1 MATTLLVEPDPGG
14 HRFQAVANVA
24 SVASRSGD
32 VLLLTSAGA
41 VDEPTYAEHLADAPV
56 SVEAPFLEIYPPT
69 AEMLREIVAVCRTRE
84 VSTVVVMDADQSL
97 KRWWYLAPAQ
107 LRQLPR
113 RPRVVFMI
121 TRYPAKLR
129 LSDWTGW
136 KIRVPKA
143 LLTIAAMLTGSLDH
157 AAGFAGRDDLSR
169 GWIIRR
175 TRDPEICSAHSRDRS
190 RHRRELD
197 LPPDRRLVGIF
208 GVISERKHA
217 DMIWEALQQRGLE
230 ADLVLAGGLTDGV
243 AAWAARVEPTS
254 LGRLIV
260 RNEFLSNGALDQY
273 VAAVDVVPLA
283 ITLNGPS
290 GIMGKALAAE
300 VPVVTAGSEVR
311 ARELVACD
319 GGELAELDAG
329 SIGAAIQRVFD
340 RDPSR
345 PRRNTVPPATAE
357 EFAEKLL
364 GVDADGQ
371 VADSTTWRRRK
382 ARSAMS
388 QR

>member
-24 SVASRSGD
+24 RVAARWDD

-41 VDEPTYAEHLADAPV
+41 VAEPTYAEHIADAPLT
-56 SVEAPFLEIYPPT
+56 VETPFREIYPPT
-69 AEMLREIVAVCRTRE
+69 AEMLRQIVAVCRTRD

-97 KRWWYLAPAQ
+97 KRWWYLAPAHFRG
-107 LRQLPR
+107 LTR

-129 LSDWTGW
+129 LTDWTGW
-136 KIRVPKA
+136 KYRIPKA
-143 LLTIAAMLTGSLDH
+143 VLAVAAMATRSLDR
-157 AAGFAGRDDLSR
+157 AAGFAGRDDTAR
-169 GWIIRR
+169 GWIVKR
-175 TRDPEICSAHSRDRS
+175 TRDPEICSAHSRDRA
-190 RHRRELD
+190 RHRTELG
-197 LPPDRRLVGIF
+197 LPADRRLAGIF

-217 DMIWEALQQRGLE
+217 DLIWEALQRRGLE
-230 ADLVLAGGLTDGV
+230 ADLVLAGGLTEGV
-243 AAWAARVEPTS
+243 AAWAADLEPS
-254 LGRLIV
+254 PLGRVIV
-260 RNEFLSNGALDQY
+260 RDEFLSNSVLDQY

-290 GIMGKALAAE
+290 GIMGKALAAD

-311 ARELVACD
+311 ARELRAAD
-319 GGELAELDAG
+319 GGELADLDAD
-329 SIGAAIQRVFD
+329 SLGAAIQRVFD
-340 RDPSR
+340 RDPGR

-364 GVDADGQ
+364 GVDPDGRL
-371 VADSTTWRRRK
+371 VDRATTRK
-382 ARSAMS
+382 RAVRSPIG
-388 QR
+388 